1 MWDWGQQQ
9 DALQQ
14 ERLAVKQLQ
23 VLGIFDPTLPT
34 KLDVPATQEKSGCE
48 LGNSD
53 RVWVPDMTWSRRMI
67 QYDRETI
74 TNHMFCITNNRTN
87 NTDS

>member
-23 VLGIFDPTLPT
+23 LLGIFDPALPT
-34 KLDVPATQEKSGCE
+34 KLDVHATQETSGCE
-48 LGNSD
+48 LGQL
-53 RVWVPDMTWSRRMI
+53 R
-67 QYDRETI
+67 
-74 TNHMFCITNNRTN
+74 
-87 NTDS
+87 

>member
-1 MWDWGQQQ
+1 MVVYTTFNTDLKSLVSAGRKRMWDWGQQQ

-48 LGNSD
+48 LG
-53 RVWVPDMTWSRRMI
+53 
-67 QYDRETI
+67 QL
-74 TNHMFCITNNRTN
+74 
-87 NTDS
+87 

>member
-34 KLDVPATQEKSGCE
+34 KLDVHATQETSGCE
-48 LGNSD
+48 LGQLRQGFGPKYGMEQKND
-53 RVWVPDMTWSRRMI
+53 LV
-67 QYDRETI
+67 
-74 TNHMFCITNNRTN
+74 
-87 NTDS
+87 